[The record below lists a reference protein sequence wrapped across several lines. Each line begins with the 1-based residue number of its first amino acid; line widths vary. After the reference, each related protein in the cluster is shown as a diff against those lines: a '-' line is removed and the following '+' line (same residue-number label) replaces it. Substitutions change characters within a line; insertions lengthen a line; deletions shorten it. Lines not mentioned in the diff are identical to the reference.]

1 MNAKTLFICASCK
14 QKLRAGLTITEL
26 TGDEKPE
33 KDECAFCHRKCYGGW
48 YEVSY
53 KGASA

>member
-1 MNAKTLFICASCK
+1 MNAKTLFICAACK

-53 KGASA
+53 KGVIA

>member
-1 MNAKTLFICASCK
+1 LNTKTLFICASCK